1 MESDAFKIP
10 LRSNPSTLPNVF
22 PTILLVQS
30 QAFKTNR
37 KAFLLSLFKKACL
50 IWSIRIVSRETDES
64 YWLSRCGQAQWFSL
78 QSQLSGERIKGLAS
92 STVTAPHQS
101 SHTHSELCDCFLS
114 FIIPDSP
121 SAWRTYA
128 GSRCLEFH
136 PQRECS
142 WDSRRPLASGSK
154 QRNGHL
160 LHTSDSTCIQNSD
173 LLWHTP
179 GKSMIKPL
187 WDDISL
193 KACVELLFHPLLL
206 FFSWPDCKG
215 SLPISPLQIN
225 DTYEAQE
232 HHLLSLDLKC
242 TALSFLHLQFQAP
255 QKHALRAHIDRVLEW
270 HTSFRLECFFS
281 KGKGKSIAAQSG

>member
-142 WDSRRPLASGSK
+142 WDSRWPLASGSK

-179 GKSMIKPL
+179 GKSMIKTPSEM
-187 WDDISL
+187 I
-193 KACVELLFHPLLL
+193 FH
-206 FFSWPDCKG
+206 W
-215 SLPISPLQIN
+215 
-225 DTYEAQE
+225 
-232 HHLLSLDLKC
+232 
-242 TALSFLHLQFQAP
+242 
-255 QKHALRAHIDRVLEW
+255 KHALNYYYFIHYCCFSPDLTVKVLFPSLPCRSM
-270 HTSFRLECFFS
+270 TPMKLRSTTYCL
-281 KGKGKSIAAQSG
+281 